1 MIFLLFQ
8 FPFLPTPQ
16 NHSQA
21 LFPSHTHLPSAW
33 PRNVHW
39 SAFCLKKYNTVVAL
53 TEAGG
58 EKSYKKN
65 PKKVLGEAVQAEMS
79 NMSRALCRGEWG
91 CSGSVTSCQVH
102 VIKSPLERDRAAFR
116 AGWWV
121 SPALLC
127 QLKGVIKL
135 FPWSVKE
142 TPACPTADISLA
154 LSSAG
159 DVQGYFWRSTHG
171 TFHCSSS
178 WNDPEGPQT
187 AVVLAVL
194 SFSSM
199 PCSLFPPFLWSLW
212 WDWLM
217 HPARNGNVI
226 VTKFS
231 TLQIP
236 LTLTPDYKAL
246 FKAQPLWK
254 SNISAMTCNKM
265 TSSCSGKGC
274 NKVCWWVV
282 SGIWPS

>member
-1 MIFLLFQ
+1 MDTFFQAPADFLVFSISFSPHSPKSQPSTVSISYTSPICLAQ
-8 FPFLPTPQ
+8 ECSLKCILPKEIQ
-16 NHSQA
+16 HSGS
-21 LFPSHTHLPSAW
+21 SHWGWWRKELQ
-33 PRNVHW
+33 
-39 SAFCLKKYNTVVAL
+39 
-53 TEAGG
+53 
-58 EKSYKKN
+58 KN

-187 AVVLAVL
+187 TVVLAVL

-199 PCSLFPPFLWSLW
+199 PCSLFLPSCGPCDEIGSCIQPGMGMSL
-212 WDWLM
+212 
-217 HPARNGNVI
+217 
-226 VTKFS
+226 
-231 TLQIP
+231 
-236 LTLTPDYKAL
+236 
-246 FKAQPLWK
+246 
-254 SNISAMTCNKM
+254 
-265 TSSCSGKGC
+265 
-274 NKVCWWVV
+274 
-282 SGIWPS
+282 